1 MVTVGGLG
9 AALVTVPFVGFGGA
23 TLTLLELELSA
34 FDELELSGLDDE
46 AGGAM
51 TPKLDLALH
60 SARDLPFGQHVESV
74 Q

>member
-1 MVTVGGLG
+1 MVVTVGGLG
-9 AALVTVPFVGFGGA
+9 AALVTVPFVAFGGA
-23 TLTLLELELSA
+23 TLTLLGLAASDVLELA
-34 FDELELSGLDDE
+34 GLDDE

-60 SARDLPFGQHVESV
+60 SARDLPFGQHVVSV